1 MSSAAETGDRTLAVL
16 LDDLLPPADG
26 VPTIDAPRLA
36 DFAARHSRS
45 APLVRLLDIVAAASP
60 ETPFADLDAAARAVL
75 LSRIRRQHLAAFA
88 DFFLLA
94 IQCYCLD
101 PAVRQAF
108 GDDPAAPF
116 PNGRSLPDGDLELLE
131 AVYERGPL
139 FRDPH
144 ALTDKEQT
152 P

>member
-1 MSSAAETGDRTLAVL
+1 MTRLPESADRTLAVL
-16 LDDLLPPADG
+16 LDDLLPPAAG

-36 DFAARHSRS
+36 DFAARQGRS
-45 APLVRLLDIVAAASP
+45 APLVTLLDIVAAASP
-60 ETPFADLDAAARAVL
+60 EMPFADLDATARGAL

-139 FRDPH
+139 YRDPS